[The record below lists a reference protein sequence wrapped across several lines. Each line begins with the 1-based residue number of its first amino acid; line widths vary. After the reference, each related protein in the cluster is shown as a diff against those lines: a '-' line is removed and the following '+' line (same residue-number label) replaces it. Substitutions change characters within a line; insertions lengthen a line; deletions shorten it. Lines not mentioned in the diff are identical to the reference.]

1 ESGAT
6 YKGSE
11 NVFVGISAGQ
21 SNNTGYY
28 NAFVGRA
35 AGTSNTTGANNVAV
49 GNRAGYSNTTG
60 AENVFVGQ
68 AAGRFWADGATAL
81 ETPADSVYIG
91 YAARGY
97 NNSDS
102 NSIVIG
108 ANAIGI
114 GANTVVLGNSN
125 ILTTVLR
132 GSVGIGTTAPSAK
145 LHVSGGDLQVGGATA
160 STISA
165 SGYITLPAIAQPT
178 GSAGRIYYDAT
189 SSKLRAYNSA
199 WADLLLSNNAI
210 PTDMVDLSSVTTQ
223 FNAVITDTNAIAGN
237 LTTEIAN
244 RVAGDLAVGVATGT
258 LAGRFQQVWID
269 TNAIASNLTTEIA
282 NRVAGDLAIG
292 VTTGT
297 IAGNLTTE
305 TNARVAGDLAVG
317 VATGTL
323 AGRFQQ
329 VWIDTNAIAGNLTT
343 EIANRVA
350 GDLAI
355 GVTTGT
361 IAGNLTTE
369 IANREAGDLAVGVT
383 TGTIAGNLTTE
394 TTNREAGDLAVG
406 VATGTLASRLTTV
419 ASDTTT
425 IAGNVSTLNT
435 ALAGKLNTNGTN
447 AMAGQ
452 LTVNSTVTITG
463 NAFSVNSTDLVVSG
477 GNVGIGTSAPNR
489 RLSVFTPSATDFQIS
504 VGDIAGSP
512 YTYDIGRVSA
522 GTPAGYL
529 KFYGNQ
535 TGGVDGYVFSGVTGE
550 KLRIL
555 PGGSVGIGATAP
567 GAKLDVNGDAQFGP
581 GATKSTFTAAGNLT
595 LPYGITA
602 ATATFSGAVSVGAL
616 SGTPGNLTQYVSLS
630 TVTTQFNAVIT
641 DTNAIAGNLTTE
653 IANRVAGDLA
663 VGVATGTLAGR
674 FVQVWTDTNTIAG
687 NLTTETNARVA
698 GDLAVGVTTGTI
710 AGNLT
715 TEIANRVA
723 GDLAIGV
730 ATGTLVGG
738 SGTASYVP
746 KFMASQTLAN
756 SLIYDNGTNVGI
768 GTTAPAVKL
777 DVNGDAQFGSG
788 ATKST
793 FTTAGVL
800 QIGATG
806 ASTYGVDISSGLLV
820 RAGNVGIGTTNP
832 VYDLTVVNRSD
843 STKQAY
849 FDASGTWGPQLNLK
863 NSVAQTTLSG
873 YGTTPYMGTVTNHP
887 FYFVTNNAYRWG
899 VSAAGGIA
907 FGGTYYNVDPGVN
920 NMIIS
925 GNVGIGT
932 TVPAQKLDVAGKINF
947 NTSGQNATINNYYG
961 ADSAGNNIFIGDGGQ
976 SSVGATGQT
985 YKGATNTFVGV
996 GAGYSNTTG
1005 YQNTFIGGS
1014 AGNVNNTGFANVII
1028 GMNAGLSNTSGL
1040 QNTIVGPSAGL
1051 YNTSGYNNVVIGIA
1065 AGNNQAGGSS
1075 LQTAHDSVYIG
1086 ASARGYSNSD
1096 NNSIVIGASAIG
1108 IGANTAVL
1116 GSDSIVTT
1124 ALKGNVGI
1132 GTTVPGAV
1140 LDVNGAAQFGSGATK
1155 STFTAAGVLQAG
1167 ATGASTYGVDIS
1179 SGLLV
1184 RAGSVGIGT
1193 ASPSQMLEV
1202 NGTAKMTDI
1211 ILTSDRRMKTD
1222 IAPLDG
1228 RSALDK
1234 VMKLKP
1240 VSFRWKT
1247 SHLPDMGV
1255 IAQDLQ
1261 QVFPDLVITNPD
1273 GMLSVRS
1280 MSLISPVIAAL
1291 QELEARNRALEAK
1304 VKALEADRARMDRL
1318 EQENKEIK
1326 AALDSIRR
1334 RIDAKQ

>member
-1 ESGAT
+1 MLRRVSVYLAAMLSCGAAFAQCGSPSGVAGQMKWLTPSMKYCDGANWVSMSSGTPGGFNGYVQFNNSGDFGGDSGLFWDNAAKRLGIGTTVPAQKLDVAGKINFNTSGQNATINNYHGANSDGYNIFIGDGGQSSDGESGAT
-6 YKGSE
+6 YKGGY
-11 NVFVGISAGQ
+11 NTFVGMSAGYY
-21 SNNTGYY
+21 NTTGYY
-28 NAFVGRA
+28 NTFIGLNAGKNNDTGTTNTFIGIQAGISNTSGANNA
-35 AGTSNTTGANNVAV
+35 AIGSNAGYFNTTG
-49 GNRAGYSNTTG
+49 YDNT
-60 AENVFVGQ
+60 FVGYY
-68 AAGRFWADGATAL
+68 AGVYQADGANHL
-81 ETPADSVYIG
+81 ETAHDSVYIG
-91 YAARGY
+91 ALARGY
-97 NNSDS
+97 NNSDN

-108 ANAIGI
+108 ASAIGI
-114 GANTVVLGNSN
+114 GANTVVLGNGS
-125 ILTTVLR
+125 ILTTALK
-132 GSVGIGTTAPSAK
+132 GNVGIGTTAPATR

-160 STISA
+160 STIAA

-199 WADLLLSNNAI
+199 WNDLLLSNSAI
-210 PTDMVDLSSVTTQ
+210 PVSMVDLSTVATQ
-223 FNAVITDTNAIAGN
+223 FDAVTTDTNAIAGN
-237 LTTEIAN
+237 LTTETTN
-244 RVAGDLAVGVATGT
+244 RV
-258 LAGRFQQVWID
+258 
-269 TNAIASNLTTEIA
+269 
-282 NRVAGDLAIG
+282 
-292 VTTGT
+292 
-297 IAGNLTTE
+297 
-305 TNARVAGDLAVG
+305 
-317 VATGTL
+317 
-323 AGRFQQ
+323 
-329 VWIDTNAIAGNLTT
+329 
-343 EIANRVA
+343 
-350 GDLAI
+350 
-355 GVTTGT
+355 
-361 IAGNLTTE
+361 
-369 IANREAGDLAVGVT
+369 AGDLAVGVT

-394 TTNREAGDLAVG
+394 TTN
-406 VATGTLASRLTTV
+406 
-419 ASDTTT
+419 
-425 IAGNVSTLNT
+425 
-435 ALAGKLNTNGTN
+435 
-447 AMAGQ
+447 
-452 LTVNSTVTITG
+452 
-463 NAFSVNSTDLVVSG
+463 
-477 GNVGIGTSAPNR
+477 
-489 RLSVFTPSATDFQIS
+489 
-504 VGDIAGSP
+504 
-512 YTYDIGRVSA
+512 
-522 GTPAGYL
+522 
-529 KFYGNQ
+529 
-535 TGGVDGYVFSGVTGE
+535 
-550 KLRIL
+550 
-555 PGGSVGIGATAP
+555 
-567 GAKLDVNGDAQFGP
+567 
-581 GATKSTFTAAGNLT
+581 
-595 LPYGITA
+595 
-602 ATATFSGAVSVGAL
+602 
-616 SGTPGNLTQYVSLS
+616 
-630 TVTTQFNAVIT
+630 
-641 DTNAIAGNLTTE
+641 
-653 IANRVAGDLA
+653 
-663 VGVATGTLAGR
+663 
-674 FVQVWTDTNTIAG
+674 
-687 NLTTETNARVA
+687 RVA

-723 GDLAIGV
+723 GDLAVGVTTGTIAGNLTTETANRVAGDLAIGV

-746 KFMASQTLAN
+746 KFTAARTLAN

-768 GTTAPAVKL
+768 GTDSPGNYALDVKGLSSQAGPLRLLTGISSQYVDVDVNGGVRLFDGNVYRAQLVSETGSVGLGTGISANYKYAGGLSFKTSGGKESILSGGAGALAEGAFAFFVEDKATPKLVIRNNGKVGIGTDVPSSTL

-793 FTTAGVL
+793 FTAAGVL
-800 QIGATG
+800 QAGATG

-925 GNVGIGT
+925 GSVGIGT

-961 ADSAGNNIFIGDGGQ
+961 ADSVGNNIFIGDGGQ
-976 SSVGATGQT
+976 SSVGASGQT
-985 YKGATNTFVGV
+985 YKGASNTFVGV
-996 GAGYSNTTG
+996 GAGYANTTG
-1005 YQNTFIGGS
+1005 YQNTFIGLQ
-1014 AGNVNNTGFANVII
+1014 AGNVNNTGFANTFI
-1028 GMNAGLSNTSGL
+1028 GLQAGASNTSGL
-1040 QNTIVGPSAGL
+1040 QNIALGVGAGL
-1051 YNTSGYNNVVIGIA
+1051 YNSTGYNNLFIGLF
-1065 AGNNQAGGSS
+1065 AGTRQADGTAL

-1086 ASARGYSNSD
+1086 NSARGYSNSD

-1140 LDVNGAAQFGSGATK
+1140 LDVNGAAQFGSLPTK
-1155 STFTAAGVLQAG
+1155 STFTATGVLKIG

-1222 IAPLDG
+1222 IASLDG
-1228 RSALDK
+1228 RSALDRI
-1234 VMKLKP
+1234 MKLKP

-1261 QVFPDLVITNPD
+1261 QIFPDLVITNPD

-1304 VKALEADRARMDRL
+1304 VKALEADRARIDRL

-1334 RIDAKQ
+1334 RVDAK